1 MGKQKKIRFYIIAVF
16 AILIIVLLAY
26 IFINQN
32 EEARKDEARY
42 NFKLLSELKI
52 TQVSEWFQEKK
63 DGAITIQKNPN
74 YEVVNEYLKNPNR
87 TKLGEKITEWLLSI
101 KNQYEFDDI
110 WLLDRE
116 YKVKLSSNDE
126 IIPEIEKQ
134 VLKQLIQD
142 KQIFFSDLYKAQ
154 NKPGLFLEIIIPML
168 TDENS
173 VYGFLTFR
181 NNVIKGL
188 FETINYSPVKIISAE
203 TILFKVEN
211 DSIIFIRDWN
221 FKNNIS
227 FDFTIPYNDTNFWGS
242 KKLSNNSG
250 VVEASDYRG
259 EKIFAFIKKIP
270 NTNWYIKYKID
281 NAELF
286 EPLNRETRA
295 YVIIFILMSSF
306 FALFTYQLWKVK
318 NIHHL
323 EKIFN
328 LEKERNRLQIVYDQ
342 VVKNANDNIFIL
354 DNKLRIIE
362 VNDKAV
368 ETYGYSRNEFL
379 SLSVPDV
386 RKDDNIGKMFENYKL
401 TKKKK
406 GLVILTTHRK
416 KDGTYFPVEASLSY
430 FDSEGEDYFI
440 SIVRDITERVEAEN
454 KIKQDIINS
463 KMLQEEL
470 KQQRDKAEEMNR
482 VKSYFFNNMSHEL
495 RTPMVGILGYL
506 ELLLQ
511 DNLSPDQRE
520 MLTAVFQSSRR
531 LHSTLNSILEISKIE
546 SSEIKI
552 AYNKINLFDIFKE
565 CVSLYLPIAQEKN
578 LFIKI
583 NENVNND
590 FNFISDETLIF
601 KIISN
606 LISNGIKYTEKG
618 GIYLNSYRKNEN
630 IIIEVQ
636 DTGIGIEDKYKG
648 IIFEPFRQ
656 ISEGFSRSYEGTGLG
671 LSIVKNCVD
680 LLGGTISIE
689 SKPELGSKFK
699 IVFPEDINKV
709 ELKNLR
715 EKNQTIH
722 YSQKTI
728 RYTDKS
734 ILLVEDEAINS
745 LYIKKLLGNESKIEI
760 VNSGKEAIIKCKENK
775 YDLILMDIG
784 LKGKINGIDA
794 AKAIKKETANPIT
807 PIIALTAYVMPED
820 KKKILEAGFDD
831 YLGKPFEQ
839 NDFFNMIDKHL
850 SG

>member
-134 VLKQLIQD
+134 VLKQLIQN

-794 AKAIKKETANPIT
+794 AKAIKKETVNPIT